1 MEITW
6 FGHSC
11 FRVRS
16 REAIILLDPPGP
28 EWGSLGRLQA
38 DIVTV
43 SHPHAGHNNVAAVG
57 GNPYIINGP
66 GEYELKDVLILGIGT
81 HHDAAK
87 GEQRGK
93 NTVFILELEDLTVC
107 HLGDLGHVPSTS
119 QVEDV
124 GEVDVLLIPVGGVT
138 TLNAARAV
146 ETINL
151 IEPRIVIPMHYW
163 DEKRRADLD
172 PLDRF
177 LKEVGISEAQPQQ
190 RLNVTRNSLPQDRQ
204 VVVLE
209 GRLP

>member
-16 REAIILLDPPGP
+16 REATILLDPPGP

-43 SHPHAGHNNVAAVG
+43 SHPHTGHSNVAAVSG
-57 GNPYIINGP
+57 SPYIINGP

-93 NTVFILELEDLTVC
+93 NTVFIMEMEDLTVC
-107 HLGDLGHVPSTS
+107 HLGDLGHVPSAS

-151 IEPRIVIPMHYW
+151 IEPRIVIPMHYR
-163 DEKRRADLD
+163 DERRRADLD

-177 LKEVGISEAQPQQ
+177 LKEVGITEAQPQQ
-190 RLNVTRNSLPQDRQ
+190 RLNVTRTSLPQDRQ

-209 GRLP
+209 GRLA